1 MIAVPIL
8 QTRKQIPEWL
18 DKDPELVKMQPER
31 ILTHLFRKRSFQ
43 CLKQGPGI
51 KTHFYAP
58 GMYPSLLSAPLPLL
72 WGNTSQ
78 WPGKGHTGAAKFP
91 WHSDPP
97 LMTPK
102 SLLAML
108 PRGPMPSQIPA
119 GMCTTQPPVSQ
130 EAKRK
135 GISLGAL
142 ALWFNPCNG
151 KKRRRKERKH
161 NNKTAPKPSNLTSNS
176 AWVCWGQ
183 VLGCQHSRRKGEI
196 VWGFICLTVMVI
208 FF

>member
-108 PRGPMPSQIPA
+108 PRGPMPSRIPA

-130 EAKRK
+130 EAKQK

-151 KKRRRKERKH
+151 KKKEEEKKESTIIKQH
-161 NNKTAPKPSNLTSNS
+161 QSHQTSPAIQLES
-176 AWVCWGQ
+176 AEVKCWAVSTPGGREKSFG
-183 VLGCQHSRRKGEI
+183 VLY
-196 VWGFICLTVMVI
+196 V
-208 FF
+208 